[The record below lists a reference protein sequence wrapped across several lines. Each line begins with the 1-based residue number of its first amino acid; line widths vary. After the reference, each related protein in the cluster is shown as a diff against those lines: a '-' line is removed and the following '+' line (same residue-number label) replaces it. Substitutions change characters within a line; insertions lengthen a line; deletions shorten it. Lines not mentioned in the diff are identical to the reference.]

1 MTKILYVGGFELP
14 DKGAAAIRVMN
25 NAKLFR
31 AAGYEVHMLGV
42 HKKSNQNTIKG
53 SYDGFEYQTVQYPDS
68 FKRWFWYLM
77 RFSSLRIID
86 DIKPD
91 VVILYDFP
99 GFAILKWREYCSRK
113 GIKVIGDVTEWYL
126 PSGNFIQKILRWI
139 DISVRM
145 RFSHHKLDGMITISK
160 YLFNYYNKKPR
171 FLLPPLMDKNAFM
184 INNELPQT
192 LTLVY
197 AGTGGI
203 RKDRLDCVIDAI
215 NLMDNPNIRFKIVGI
230 KESQYKEMFQKN
242 FEDKWNC
249 VVFKGRLEHD
259 AAVEEIRSSHFQIF
273 VRPVNRVTTAGFPS
287 KLVESFSLG
296 VPVITNK
303 TSNISDFVVSGVNGF
318 LLESYNPEEIK
329 TQLGEILKLDNERL
343 LEIRGNCK
351 NDTSFDYHSYIEGL
365 KNFINITKEC

>member
-1 MTKILYVGGFELP
+1 
-14 DKGAAAIRVMN
+14 
-25 NAKLFR
+25 
-31 AAGYEVHMLGV
+31 
-42 HKKSNQNTIKG
+42 
-53 SYDGFEYQTVQYPDS
+53 
-68 FKRWFWYLM
+68 M
-77 RFSSLRIID
+77 R
-86 DIKPD
+86 
-91 VVILYDFP
+91 Y
-99 GFAILKWREYCSRK
+99 
-113 GIKVIGDVTEWYL
+113 
-126 PSGNFIQKILRWI
+126 
-139 DISVRM
+139 
-145 RFSHHKLDGMITISK
+145 SHHKLDGMITISK
-160 YLFNYYNKKPR
+160 YLFNYYNRKPR

-259 AAVEEIRSSHFQIF
+259 AAVEEIINSHFQIF